1 MNITTITDTI
11 KVYLPDAETY
21 PVLEGNGKV
30 LFRHNGDQYVTDGYT
45 VTELMEDP
53 DFPEVDLDLDFEEA
67 LEFIAGL

>member
-30 LFRHNGDQYVTDGYT
+30 LFRYGGDQYVTDGYT
-45 VTELMEDP
+45 VTELMDDP
-53 DFPEVDLDLDFEEA
+53 DFPEVDIDMDFEEA
-67 LEFIAGL
+67 LEFIASI